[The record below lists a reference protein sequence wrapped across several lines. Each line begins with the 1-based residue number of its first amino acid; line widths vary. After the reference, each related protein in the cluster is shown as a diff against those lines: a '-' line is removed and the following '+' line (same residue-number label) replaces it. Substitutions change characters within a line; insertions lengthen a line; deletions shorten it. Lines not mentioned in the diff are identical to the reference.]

1 MIDSLVHNLQI
12 LGKADSLIGRIWL
25 HVMARRFGLLA
36 LAALVAAFG
45 LGMANVGGFYGLQA
59 AWGPVWAAAIVA
71 AADFVLAA
79 LVAALAL
86 AARPGSEIK
95 LAFEVRQMALAALQ
109 ADASELKHTVE
120 SIGEGVRHTRDSIAG
135 FIHDP
140 LDAATEKLL
149 IPVALAFIRELRAK
163 KDQPKDQP

>member
-1 MIDSLVHNLQI
+1 MIDSLVHHLQI

-59 AWGPVWAAAIVA
+59 SWGPVGAAALVA
-71 AADFVLAA
+71 GVDFVLAA
-79 LVAALAL
+79 LVAAVAL
-86 AARPGSEIK
+86 TARPGPEIK

-109 ADASELKHTVE
+109 ADAGELKRTVD
-120 SIGEGVRHTRDSIAG
+120 SIGDGVRHTRDSLAG
-135 FIHDP
+135 FLHDP
-140 LDAATEKLL
+140 
-149 IPVALAFIRELRAK
+149 IALAFFRELRAK
-163 KDQPKDQP
+163 KDQASGPVP